1 MGMTARQLPE
11 DVWLLLSDWSAN
23 PALALVDRL
32 RRRLL
37 RGRYIMGR
45 LNQESDL
52 YRLEQWVQLGGLA
65 PVGLRL
71 LVAPCLLQRLRLPSG
86 MGAGVKCLRV
96 AITTPTSGPDE
107 ELVDELT
114 GHFLAGWLSL
124 GFMFLQS
131 LSIGLPGQSLCEE
144 GFGAI
149 WNATAAAMP
158 FLRLFH
164 LDVASNTIG
173 DDFHLNPV
181 RSVELVN
188 VYMNLANNELTL
200 LGLVSLCDIWR
211 NATLSL
217 LHSFRLELSQNAL
230 NAACGGTLASI
241 LRCVCNARDVCL
253 GLGGNR
259 ITTAGVRSM
268 VHETMQNVERPFRWS
283 RLVLDLCRN
292 GIGVDGFDALTQAVA
307 SHG

>member
-1 MGMTARQLPE
+1 MGMAARQLPE

-37 RGRYIMGR
+37 AGRYIMGR

-52 YRLEQWVQLGGLA
+52 YRLERWVQLGGLA

-71 LVAPCLLQRLRLPSG
+71 LVAPSLLQRLRLPTG
-86 MGAGVKCLRV
+86 MGMGVRCLRV

-114 GHFLAGWLSL
+114 GHFLAGWLGQ
-124 GFMFLQS
+124 GFTLLQS
-131 LSIGLPGQSLCEE
+131 LTIALPGQSLCEE

-158 FLRLFH
+158 HLRVLS
-164 LDVASNTIG
+164 LDVASNSIG
-173 DDFHLNPV
+173 DDFQLNPV
-181 RSVELVN
+181 RSPQLVH
-188 VYMNLANNELTL
+188 VCVNLANNEITL
-200 LGLVSLCDIWR
+200 LGLASLCDLWR

-217 LHSFRLELSQNAL
+217 LRSFHLELSQNAL
-230 NAACGGTLASI
+230 TAACGGTLAAI
-241 LRCVCNARDVCL
+241 LRCVWNARDVCL

-268 VHETMQNVERPFRWS
+268 VQEAMQNVDRPFRWS
-283 RLVLDLCRN
+283 HLVIDLCRN
-292 GIGVDGFDALTQAVA
+292 GIGVDGFDALGQAFA
-307 SHG
+307 SP